1 MNKFLKV
8 HLNWRINVLVVL
20 AMIITILVAS
30 DCDNIF
36 LLLLTKIVGFL
47 LSYLTF
53 RLGKYWNSHNK
64 INELGEL
71 ANEE

>member
-1 MNKFLKV
+1 MNKYLKIY
-8 HLNWRINVLVVL
+8 LNWRVNVLVVL

-30 DCDNIF
+30 DSDNIF
-36 LLLLTKIVGFL
+36 LLFLTKIAGL
-47 LSYLTF
+47 LLGYLTF

-64 INELGEL
+64 INELREL